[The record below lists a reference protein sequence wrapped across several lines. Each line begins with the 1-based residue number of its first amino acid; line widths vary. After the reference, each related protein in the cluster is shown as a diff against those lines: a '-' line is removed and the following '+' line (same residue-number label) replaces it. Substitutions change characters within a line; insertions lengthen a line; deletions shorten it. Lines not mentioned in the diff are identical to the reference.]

1 MTVTNLA
8 VSQVINLA
16 GTLNTKLQSP
26 ILTSEMGLDV
36 QASALGKPIRWDEFS
51 VKFNNNGTFKGI
63 VQADMLLDV
72 LATLTKQ
79 AVRWD
84 EFALK
89 HNNDGSFKI
98 GIIASADIADGTIVT
113 GDISATANIIGTQ
126 LSATSAIL
134 GSQLSAT
141 ASIIGTQLSATANIL
156 GTQLSATANILGTQ
170 LALGTITQ
178 PRLKTK
184 SVVVLADAIATLTA
198 TQMIDSGLFTITP
211 TIARSLTTDTA
222 VNLVAG
228 MPGYQVGSWFE
239 FTIVNNAAFV
249 VTLTAGTGIT
259 LVGNAVANNA
269 SGTWLARIDSAT
281 GITMYRE

>member
-16 GTLNTKLQSP
+16 TVLNTKLQSP
-26 ILTSEMGLDV
+26 ILQTEMGLNLL
-36 QASALGKPIRWDEFS
+36 ASATGNAIRWDEFS

-89 HNNDGSFKI
+89 HNNDGSFKV
-98 GIIASADIADGTIVT
+98 GIIASADITDGTIVT
-113 GDISATANIIGTQ
+113 GDISATANI
-126 LSATSAIL
+126 
-134 GSQLSAT
+134 
-141 ASIIGTQLSATANIL
+141 L
-156 GTQLSATANILGTQ
+156 GTQLSATAGIVGTQ

-239 FTIVNNAAFV
+239 FTIVNNAAFA

-259 LVGNAVANNA
+259 LVGNTIANNA